1 MSEAV
6 SLRAQAGRAVGSR
19 ESRRIRREG
28 LVPAIVYGTDTDPVP
43 IAVDSHDLQ
52 VALHTEAGTNAIIN
66 LEIEDGDTLTTMARV
81 IERHPFR
88 SEYRHVDFVTID
100 LTQKTIAEVA
110 IDFQG
115 TPVGVKE
122 GGVFSPRRT
131 HVLVEVL
138 PTEIPSS
145 IPLDVSEI
153 DIGGSL
159 RIEDLPEVEGV
170 EYTEDPEGVVMS
182 VTVPAAEIEEEP
194 EEVEELLEG
203 EEGEE
208 LAEGEVEEGAEGAE
222 GEEEATE
229 EDTE

>member
-1 MSEAV
+1 MSQV
-6 SLRAQAGRAVGSR
+6 SLRARSGRKTGSR

-28 LVPAIVYGTDTDPVP
+28 LVPAIVYGSDVDQPVP
-43 IAVDSHDLQ
+43 IAVDSHDLS

-88 SEYRHVDFVTID
+88 NEYRHVDFVTID
-100 LTQKTIAEVA
+100 LTEKTIAEVA

-115 TPVGVKE
+115 TPVGVQE

-153 DIGGSL
+153 EIGGSL
-159 RIEDLPEVEGV
+159 RIEDLPEIEGV
-170 EYTEDPEGVVMS
+170 EYTEEPESVVMS

-194 EEVEELLEG
+194 EELEEELLLEG

-208 LAEGEVEEGAEGAE
+208 LAEGEAEEGAE
-222 GEEEATE
+222 GEEETE
-229 EDTE
+229 EEETE